1 MENIH
6 LHDVFG
12 YIQNLAIENTK
23 LKEENSELKDNRM
36 DAGRFY
42 AAALNIEAVA
52 TLHNVHP
59 DTVRKY
65 VALGCIEK
73 HPDSTDAKILIR
85 ASEALMLDFKELR
98 KKGRYTGYSK

>member
-1 MENIH
+1 MHSRDII
-6 LHDVFG
+6 G
-12 YIQNLAIENTK
+12 YLQTLEYENTK

>member
-1 MENIH
+1 MHSRDII
-6 LHDVFG
+6 G
-12 YIQNLAIENTK
+12 YLQTLEYENTK

-42 AAALNIEAVA
+42 AAALNVEAVA

-65 VALGCIEK
+65 VSLGCIEK

-98 KKGRYTGYSK
+98 KKGKYTGYSK